1 MTKVCDNAFRN
12 CKAGRIAVFII
23 ACLTMTATVL
33 GEELPPAVAEALKTA
48 GIPARN
54 VSAVVL
60 SVDSGQALIRHN
72 ARQAM
77 NPASVMKL
85 LTTYAALEVL
95 GPAHAWKTEALAD
108 AVPIQGRLE
117 GNLYLRGS
125 GDPRLALE
133 QFWLFLRQLR
143 ARGVGHIQGDLVLD
157 RSAFSLP
164 PHDPAK
170 FDNEPL
176 RPYNAGPD
184 ALLVNLKSLSFT
196 LHPEPGSVAVLHET
210 PGVDRQL
217 INRLKL
223 GDESCGDWREKIKVE
238 QADDT
243 IILRGIF
250 PKSCGDKHL
259 NLSPWPANLQ
269 VERLFR
275 ALWQELGGTLA
286 GQARE
291 GSTPS
296 GAVLL
301 ATHESPS
308 LGEIVRE
315 INKYSNNVMARQIFL
330 TLDALRPATPEG
342 AQRRINAWL
351 NEKNLTMPELVLDN
365 GSGLSRLE
373 RISAESLARL
383 LHAAWQ
389 SPVMPELMASLPVA
403 GIDGTLKKRLGN
415 GAVSGRAHLKTGYL
429 ENVRALAGYVLD
441 NGGRR
446 WIVVIMINAPNSRQG
461 KPAMDA
467 LLQWVAERGTPVQK
481 IAGQRR

>member
-1 MTKVCDNAFRN
+1 MTKVCNNAFRI
-12 CKAGRIAVFII
+12 CKAGGIAIFVI
-23 ACLTMTATVL
+23 ACLTMAITAH

-48 GIPARN
+48 NIPARN
-54 VSAVVL
+54 VSAVVTQRRL
-60 SVDSGQALIRHN
+60 GPSSHSPQCPPCDEPGLGHEIAHDLRRAGS
-72 ARQAM
+72 
-77 NPASVMKL
+77 
-85 LTTYAALEVL
+85 T
-95 GPAHAWKTEALAD
+95 GPAHTWKTEALAD
-108 AVPIQGRLE
+108 AAPVQGRLE

-133 QFWLFLRQLR
+133 QFSLFLRQLR

-164 PHDPAK
+164 PIQDPAK

-210 PGVDRQL
+210 PGVDQQL

-223 GDESCGDWREKIKVE
+223 GDESCGDWREKLKVE

-291 GSTPS
+291 GSAPS

-315 INKYSNNVMARQIFL
+315 INKYSNNVMARQVFL

-383 LHAAWQ
+383 LHAAW
-389 SPVMPELMASLPVA
+389 A
-403 GIDGTLKKRLGN
+403 
-415 GAVSGRAHLKTGYL
+415 
-429 ENVRALAGYVLD
+429 
-441 NGGRR
+441 
-446 WIVVIMINAPNSRQG
+446 
-461 KPAMDA
+461 KPGHA
-467 LLQWVAERGTPVQK
+467 
-481 IAGQRR
+481 